1 MGLTNPNIGE
11 VASDLILGTALI
23 SWEEPEMDNKSSGIM
38 SSVKKMIFGAANE
51 IDPDVIKSEA
61 HQFQSEVTQNVME
74 TGSIVAEHIIQKP
87 IRVTL
92 TFEMTNGTLGG
103 RMNTSIQG
111 LAGKLLGFE
120 LTFDKLVK
128 LWEKKIECTIST
140 FHKKYENMVIE
151 NMPIVHKAPYKGAY
165 KVSCDFV
172 KLNKK
177 YLGIMSAKE
186 KGTAQSAMETQE
198 GGLQKTEPPSPDVK
212 KATVGGEMVNI
223 EPGKYYEASSAA
235 EANAIVAAGGIS
247 W

>member
-11 VASDLILGTALI
+11 VASDLIYGTALI
-23 SWEEPEMDNKSSGIM
+23 SWEEPGIEQGSSF
-38 SSVKKMIFGAANE
+38 VKKKIFGAANE
-51 IDPDVIKSEA
+51 INPDVLKSEA

-128 LWEKKIECTIST
+128 IWEQKIECTIST

-186 KGTAQSAMETQE
+186 EGTAQSAMTTQE
-198 GGLQKTEPPSPDVK
+198 GGLQKTE
-212 KATVGGEMVNI
+212 
-223 EPGKYYEASSAA
+223 
-235 EANAIVAAGGIS
+235 
-247 W
+247 